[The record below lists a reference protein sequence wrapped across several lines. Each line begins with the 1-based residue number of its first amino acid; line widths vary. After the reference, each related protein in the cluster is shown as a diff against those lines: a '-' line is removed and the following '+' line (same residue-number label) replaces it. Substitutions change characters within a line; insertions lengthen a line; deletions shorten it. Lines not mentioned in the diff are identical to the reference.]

1 MPAAV
6 RVFPGRVWKLCRG
19 WAAIML
25 LALLFQ
31 APAAFADDAAD
42 ANAAKNA
49 KPDPRPNFEFVDGA
63 AVTLSPDASVGFKF
77 DLLIKNSGD
86 KAGEPWLALLS
97 GMESKC
103 HPQNLAAEP
112 RQKPNEPKTA
122 EEAKK
127 PRVLA
132 TIEPKGV
139 IIAHVTV
146 SGIELP
152 ATCYLQLTAGD
163 PAGKDAGNT
172 SLKQIK
178 LSQQYLTK
186 DFYCPLY
193 ICFWL
198 AGLVGLVT
206 GICVWRRIKDKNGK
220 PVGPL
225 YKVGTPTWE
234 LDKSWISN
242 TTVVSSVIATA
253 MALGALPELTTYA
266 SKTGYATLAFVTA
279 LAVIVAPFLFT
290 AFRVGEAKQDGGVD
304 YGTCLWL
311 FLLSGAI
318 TLFAGMAQVVLLFLL
333 FDEIF
338 LAYHFWSLG
347 SAHEPWAW
355 PNLGFISTIVL
366 VAALCWYVGHSMFM
380 TIKQQANPPK
390 PKPAGRQEFDAPAGP
405 ASRPSWTV
413 F

>member
-1 MPAAV
+1 MPATVCALAKQ
-6 RVFPGRVWKLCRG
+6 VWKLCRG
-19 WAAIML
+19 RATIML
-25 LALLFQ
+25 LALVFQ
-31 APAAFADDAAD
+31 GPAALAEAAPD
-42 ANAAKNA
+42 ANAGKDA
-49 KPDPRPNFEFVDGA
+49 KPDPTPNFEFVDGA
-63 AVTLSPDASVGFKF
+63 AVTLSPDASVSFKF
-77 DLLIKNSGD
+77 DILIKNSGD
-86 KAGEPWLALLS
+86 KAGEPWLAILS

-103 HPQNLAAEP
+103 DPQNLAVKPLQKPDEP
-112 RQKPNEPKTA
+112 RTPEQSKQPQ
-122 EEAKK
+122 
-127 PRVLA
+127 VLA

-146 SGIELP
+146 SGVKLP
-152 ATCYLQLTAGD
+152 AVCYLQLTAG
-163 PAGKDAGNT
+163 AGKDAGTT

-193 ICFWL
+193 VCFWL

-206 GICVWRRIKDKNGK
+206 GICVWLRIKGKDSK
-220 PVGPL
+220 PVGPF

-266 SKTGYATLAFVTA
+266 SKAGYATLAFVTA
-279 LAVIVAPFLFT
+279 LAVIIAPFLFT
-290 AFRVGEAKQDGGVD
+290 AFRVGEVKEDGSVD

-380 TIKQQANPPK
+380 TIRQQANPPK
-390 PKPAGRQEFDAPAGP
+390 PKRAAGVEADTSAGS
-405 ASRPSWTV
+405 ASRPSWAV